1 MSSTD
6 NQPKILCLGL
16 RFPREREVLKTM
28 IPNDFLWGSPARRQV
43 WTLVRSM
50 GEKDSISTDLVRDYC
65 ERNDL
70 NESTITA
77 TIREALEESISAP
90 SFFLSVVEEEI
101 EKQRVLSLLD
111 QAVSLVKGN
120 DISEASEILASF
132 QKSQSLSARQV
143 PVVDY
148 WSDWDERTERR
159 KKVKDEGGLR
169 VGFGV
174 EGIDECFKGG
184 LKAGEV
190 GIVVGHTGRG
200 KSVMSQNL
208 AVRSAQQ
215 GALTLY
221 VPTEMSC
228 ESVADRLDSRIL
240 GVPLKELTE
249 GTLSEEDLRLMR
261 ERRERL
267 GKMYAQNLKV
277 WAVPPLTVSPTD
289 LERTIDRLEQDTE
302 RRVETL
308 IVDSPDHLI
317 SASKHEYRLQMAD
330 IYWNMKRI
338 AESRKVALWVT
349 TQAPKEFKYK
359 LLTAEAVADS
369 YDKARIADVIVTLNQ
384 SVVEEGAEILRLH
397 VAKNRNGQS
406 GRIVPLKLDF
416 GMMRYREARE
426 DELV

>member
-1 MSSTD
+1 MSATD
-6 NQPKILCLGL
+6 NQIKILCLGL
-16 RFPREREVLKTM
+16 RFPKEREILKTM
-28 IPNDFLWGSPARRQV
+28 IPTDFLWASPARREV

-50 GEKDSISTDLVRDYC
+50 GEKDSISTELVRDYC
-65 ERNDL
+65 DRNGL

-90 SFFLSVVEEEI
+90 SFFLTVVEEEV
-101 EKQRVLSLLD
+101 ERQRVLQLLD
-111 QAVSLVKGN
+111 EAVSLVKGN
-120 DISEASEILASF
+120 DISEASDLLASF
-132 QKSQSLSARQV
+132 QRGQSLKAREI

-148 WSDWDERTERR
+148 WSDWSDRAERR
-159 KKVKDEGGLR
+159 KKVKEEGGPR
-169 VGFGV
+169 VGFGI
-174 EGIDECFKGG
+174 EPLDECFKGG

-200 KSVMSQNL
+200 KSVMSQNI
-208 AVRSAQQ
+208 AVRSAHQ
-215 GALTLY
+215 GLLTLY

-228 ESVADRLDSRIL
+228 ESVSDRLDSRIL
-240 GVPLKELTE
+240 GVPLKDLTE
-249 GTLSEEDLRLMR
+249 GTLSEEDLRLMND
-261 ERRERL
+261 RRERL
-267 GKMYAQNLKV
+267 GSQYSENLKV

-289 LERTIDRLEQDTE
+289 LERTIDRLERDTE
-302 RRVETL
+302 RKLDTL

-369 YDKARIADVIVTLNQ
+369 YDKARIADVIITLNQ

-397 VAKNRNGQS
+397 VAKNRNGQA

-416 GMMRYREARE
+416 GRMRYREARE